1 MKKNK
6 YPKKAGIVTILDVAN
21 FGTMLQAYALA
32 TIVKNAGFHVEF
44 LNYWRRDYTTLHKV
58 HTFLRDKTLGSIIKR
73 MAFAVSA
80 LIFYPFVR
88 NKVRRFVTQKFCFTR
103 PYHSIGEVQSSHYK
117 WDVAICGSDQI
128 WNSIYNGGLDKV
140 FFLDFVDCP
149 RIAYA
154 ASSGMN
160 EFPSQE
166 LPAVKKMLSAFQAI
180 SVRESQTCNY
190 LCSLGFTQTKH
201 VLDPSLLLDAEEWR
215 KIAGCKST
223 QRENERYLL
232 VYSVERFNND
242 FIFSQAKRIAKEL
255 HLKMYVVCTTY
266 PVKAKDYGFDKIYA
280 MAGVKT
286 FLKLMANADF
296 VVASSFHGTAFAL
309 NFNKEFITIAA
320 DKFNIRM
327 ESLVY
332 QFGIAHRIVKGTE
345 ISVADLAPIDYDC
358 INEKLAK
365 ERIFSK
371 SFLINSLNDNVS
383 LVMKS

>member
-32 TIVKNAGFHVEF
+32 TIVERAGFRVEF
-44 LNYWRRDYTTLHKV
+44 LNYWRHDYTTSHKV
-58 HTFLRDKTLGSIIKR
+58 HTFLKDKTLGNIIKR
-73 MAFAVSA
+73 MAFAMSA
-80 LIFYPFVR
+80 LIFYPFIR
-88 NKVRRFVTQKFCFTR
+88 NRVRRFVTKKFCFTR
-103 PYHSIGEVQSSHYK
+103 SCRSMNEVQSYHYD
-117 WDVAICGSDQI
+117 WNVAICGSDQI

-154 ASSGMN
+154 ASSGME

-166 LPAVKKMLSAFQAI
+166 LPTIKTLLSAFQAI

-190 LCSLGFTQTKH
+190 LCSLGYPQTKH
-201 VLDPSLLLDAEEWR
+201 VLDPSLLLDAEEWC
-215 KIAGCKST
+215 KIAGCKSG
-223 QRENERYLL
+223 QRKNEKYLL

-242 FIFSQAKRIAKEL
+242 FIFSQAKRIAEEL
-255 HLKMYVVCTTY
+255 RLKMYVVCTTY

-286 FLKLMANADF
+286 FLKLMAGADF

-320 DKFNIRM
+320 DNFNIRM
-327 ESLVY
+327 ESLIY
-332 QFGIAHRIVKGTE
+332 QFGIAHRIVNGKGVD
-345 ISVADLAPIDYDC
+345 VADLFPIDYDS
-358 INEKLAK
+358 INKKLAQ

-371 SFLINSLNDNVS
+371 SFLVNNLNEMC
-383 LVMKS
+383 L